1 MIWRRI
7 DLFCTT
13 MHVRF
18 CDDGVGG
25 EVDVSRVPV
34 ARSAGPCDNLMN
46 FENRAPS
53 NLKHC
58 AHHDLQ

>member
-25 EVDVSRVPV
+25 EVGVSRLPV

-46 FENRAPS
+46 F
-53 NLKHC
+53 
-58 AHHDLQ
+58 